1 MTGGTDEIWQTIE
14 RADSMPYGRAR
25 IALLEGLL
33 DRIEE
38 AGWDPEVAAELDT
51 AVRVSLIP
59 ACLYGGDHQRVSG
72 QLGRL
77 LEQHDRAPAW
87 FGRWE
92 RHGVLFCFNWA
103 TVGLL
108 QHPDVPLAELE
119 RLLAMMTERYTG
131 AGESMAP
138 VLRARF
144 LFDLHVHGAKAATE
158 AFDAWLAAGRSEL
171 SDCEECERAEQV
183 RQFAALGRHQEAVDL
198 ALPVLDG
205 GPMAGCATQ
214 PITMIGAALGS
225 LLTTG
230 RAERAA
236 SEHIRAVRLIRL
248 LPTGTAPGHLGRAEH
263 LLVCARSG
271 QLQRGLDLL
280 EEWLPWYATV
290 GPPTSRLETAAA
302 AGRMLRGLAES
313 GHGQVALTSD
323 GTGADPTT
331 GDELGARLAHEA
343 RDLGSRFDA
352 RNGTSTI
359 GDLVEQVLDAAA
371 LPDLPLA
378 ALTRSP
384 RNARVRPAPA
394 RRPTARRGR
403 RAAGRQAESALPSDG
418 PTSLA
423 TAFTEALRADAQDR
437 CDALLK
443 MWRELRT
450 RPGVTGA
457 RDTPTGAGRPIWTGG
472 PTMAGGPTVADE
484 ERSAARL
491 DGWLALADLSGPGLD
506 VPAAQAA
513 LAASALATE
522 RLRTSGLPVE
532 ALLHEQTALLAA
544 ASVGRMD
551 LGVALH
557 RVEQL
562 AIEVGES
569 ATGAG
574 ATAGDVGLALSR
586 LVLIRELAALHGHD
600 PEEGPEDNPTDDP
613 DGNSGEPVPA
623 GEPSPPA
630 GEPSPPAGDPLDA
643 GLAALGSL
651 AQDQL
656 DHQQLRAICRLL
668 RIRARDEPPD
678 QAIETLQ
685 AAVSALPD
693 GVRPLERAQAGADL
707 AGVLQ
712 DVDPAAALVVW
723 DRAVSDASIASAAA
737 AVGSMLAA
745 SATVRAALGDPS
757 RAAEDLA
764 RAVPLL
770 DEHTQGPLAAQA
782 RLDLSRVL
790 LELGRGFEA
799 AEVAEAGMA
808 DLTELLRVQGVGP
821 DDLDGGDGTDGGVR
835 GGAGPGGGVWAEA
848 HVAGC
853 LAYVGAEAN
862 DAVGATE
869 RARELA
875 LRSADWHRVNQ
886 NLVAQA
892 EAWELA
898 ARLGGPSAR
907 VAADFARAA
916 ELAEAGGDWVRAATC
931 RRERIIAL
939 KDAEGMDAALAA
951 LAEADAALAARAGSP
966 AGRRAPDAE
975 QKLAGRQLRWHRL
988 AVAEQRARLLAVG
1001 GRYRDAMAEADGLE
1015 RQYHELGD
1023 PWSARDLL
1031 GLRGQLRAELGDLAG
1046 ALEDLQRA
1054 AEEAA
1059 EAGDSAQAQGL
1070 GERLAT
1076 VLGAAGREAEAE
1088 AAWLRFS
1095 EPAPGPENSPGSEN
1109 SGLSAL
1115 DPPPADVVH
1124 SGQI

>member
-1 MTGGTDEIWQTIE
+1 MTGGPDEIWHAIE
-14 RADSMPYGRAR
+14 RADAMAHGRGR
-25 IALLEGLL
+25 IALLEQLL
-33 DRIEE
+33 TRIED
-38 AGWDPEVAAELDT
+38 ADWDRDVAAELDT
-51 AVRVSLIP
+51 AVRVSMIP

-72 QLGRL
+72 LLDRL
-77 LEQHDRAPAW
+77 LEQYDNAPAW
-87 FGRWE
+87 FGPWE

-119 RLLAMMTERYTG
+119 RLLTTMTERFSA
-131 AGESMAP
+131 AGESLAP

-144 LFDLHVHGAKAATE
+144 LFDSHVHGATAATE

-171 SDCEECERAEQV
+171 SECEECERAEQV
-183 RQFAALGRHQEAVDL
+183 RQFAALDRHQEAVDL

-205 GPMAGCATQ
+205 GPVAGCATQ
-214 PITMIGAALGS
+214 PITMIGAVLGS
-225 LLTTG
+225 LLKTG
-230 RAERAA
+230 LAERAA
-236 SEHIRAVRLIRL
+236 VEHIRAVRLIRM
-248 LPTGTAPGHLGRAEH
+248 LPTGTAPGQLGRAEH

-271 QLQRGLDLL
+271 RLQRGLDLL

-313 GHGQVALTSD
+313 GHGRLVLATD
-323 GTGADPTT
+323 GAAADPMT

-359 GDLVEQVLDAAA
+359 GDQVEQVLDAAA
-371 LPDLPLA
+371 LPDLPLDT
-378 ALTRSP
+378 LTRSP

-394 RRPTARRGR
+394 RTRRGR
-403 RAAGRQAESALPSDG
+403 RAIGRDTESVLPSDG
-418 PTSLA
+418 PTALA
-423 TAFTEALRADAQDR
+423 VACNEALRADAHDR
-437 CDALLK
+437 CDAILK
-443 MWRELRT
+443 LWQGMRD

-472 PTMAGGPTVADE
+472 PTVSGGPSVAE
-484 ERSAARL
+484 EESSAARL
-491 DGWLALADLSGPGLD
+491 DGWLALANLSRPGLD

-522 RLRTSGLPVE
+522 RLRTAGLPVE
-532 ALLHEQTALLAA
+532 ALLHEQAALLAA
-544 ASVGRMD
+544 AQVGRMD

-562 AIEVGES
+562 AVEVSES
-569 ATGAG
+569 VGRSG
-574 ATAGDVGLALSR
+574 ATPGDVGLALSR

-600 PEEGPEDNPTDDP
+600 PDEDTGTGSLGGDGPARLTGGSGRLASGPE
-613 DGNSGEPVPA
+613 SPA
-623 GEPSPPA
+623 GGPAGSAKGSIESAGSARHAPGDGSAEPSPGA
-630 GEPSPPAGDPLDA
+630 EPPMPEGDPLDA
-643 GLAALGSL
+643 GLAALGSVPK
-651 AQDQL
+651 DQL
-656 DHQQLRAICRLL
+656 DHQQLRAVSRLL
-668 RIRARDEPPD
+668 RVRARDEPEER
-678 QAIETLQ
+678 AVETLR
-685 AAVSALPD
+685 AAVAVLPD

-707 AGVLQ
+707 ASVLQ
-712 DVDPAAALVVW
+712 DVDPAAALTVW
-723 DRAVSDASIASAAA
+723 DRAVTDASIASAAPA
-737 AVGSMLAA
+737 LGSMLAA
-745 SATVRAALGDPS
+745 SATLRAALDDPD

-764 RAVPLL
+764 RAIPLL
-770 DEHTQGPLAAQA
+770 DEHTPGPLAAQA

-790 LELGRGFEA
+790 LKLGRGFEA
-799 AEVAEAGMA
+799 AEIAEAGMA
-808 DLTELLRVQGVGP
+808 DLTEMLRAQDVGP
-821 DDLDGGDGTDGGVR
+821 DDLDGGDGTDSAVSSDP
-835 GGAGPGGGVWAEA
+835 GPGSEVRAEV

-862 DAVGATE
+862 NAVGAVD
-869 RARELA
+869 RARQLA

-898 ARLGGPSAR
+898 ARFGGPPAR
-907 VAADFARAA
+907 VATDFGRAA
-916 ELAEAGGDWVRAATC
+916 KLAEAGGDWVRAATC

-951 LAEADAALAARAGSP
+951 LAEADAALGARVANP
-966 AGRRAPDAE
+966 AGRHAPEAA
-975 QKLAGRQLRWHRL
+975 QKVAGRQLRWHQL
-988 AVAEQRARLLAVG
+988 AVAEQRARLLAVS
-1001 GRYRDAMAEADGLE
+1001 GRFREAMAEVDGLE

-1031 GLRGQLRAELGDLAG
+1031 GLRGQLRAELDDLDG
-1046 ALEDLQRA
+1046 ALEDLRRA
-1054 AEEAA
+1054 AEEAE

-1076 VLGAAGREAEAE
+1076 VLGEAGRETEAE

-1095 EPAPGPENSPGSEN
+1095 S
-1109 SGLSAL
+1109 
-1115 DPPPADVVH
+1115 V
-1124 SGQI
+1124 